1 MVPVLFEEELTPQ
14 STIGETHR
22 MTSKIRNTMA
32 ELRALGLGGPS
43 FWQDARMVFAEVP
56 VDYDKVKE
64 WVPFPLRLE
73 RPARASVFIADYPKT
88 SFGSVYREA
97 AIMLH
102 VRLFGLFPMV
112 HCPWMIVDD
121 DRALIL
127 GRELLGYPKKMGF
140 FRFEERDGHFFGSVT
155 RHGEEVFRI
164 EGEIGVP
171 ITAPPPGIGRWQA
184 NIRSLL
190 ASLFAHLLIFRPR
203 ETVHDA
209 NAMNANVM
217 LKSAPE
223 DPIGIMVGP
232 AGNATIRTCDIGGG
246 VMPLPFRIW
255 PVGPFF
261 VSQLMRLRVR

>member
-1 MVPVLFEEELTPQ
+1 MAGKIGN
-14 STIGETHR
+14 TIG
-22 MTSKIRNTMA
+22 
-32 ELRALGLGGPS
+32 ELRALGLGRPS

-56 VDYDKVKE
+56 VDYDKVKN

-73 RPARASVFIADYPKT
+73 RPAKASVFIADYPKT

-102 VRLFGLFPMV
+102 VRLFGLIPMV

-127 GRELLGYPKKMGF
+127 GRELLGYPKKMGI
-140 FRFEERDGHFFGSVT
+140 FRFEERDGRFFGSVT

-164 EGEIGVP
+164 EGEIGAP
-171 ITAPPPGIGRWQA
+171 LAAPPPGIGRWQA

-190 ASLFAHLLIFRPR
+190 ASFFAHLLIFRPR
-203 ETVHDA
+203 ETVHRA
-209 NAMNANVM
+209 NAMNARVT

-223 DPIGIMVGP
+223 DPIDIMAGP
-232 AGNATIRTCDIGGG
+232 AGTATIRTCDIGGG
-246 VMPLPFRIW
+246 AVPLLLRIW
-255 PVGPFF
+255 PVGPVF
-261 VSQLMRLRVR
+261 VARLMRLRVR